1 MRSGRPL
8 SSSTSPMRTD
18 RKLAQVAA
26 GIESDG
32 YRKWPRVQETI
43 LFAKRMGYHKIGIAT
58 CVALIRES
66 RTLAKML
73 RANGFEV
80 FGVGCKTG
88 EIFKTALGIDAA
100 HQGPGPVACNPV
112 LQAQLLNEAGTELNI
127 VMGLCVGHD
136 SLFYKHAQAVTTTL
150 VVKDRVPGPQPRDG
164 PVHRRWV
171 LRQPNGAFGG
181 RVRFSGAVAAKR
193 RNPAPMGAGFF
204 DRFPHRVTTRK
215 GVFPWSSVSPWS
227 RGCSAAGRWGTR
239 AELTMEGPGPGQGL
253 YRGYAL
259 GEGGQMNLGP
269 PA

>member
-1 MRSGRPL
+1 MRKDPIRRSCADCGVTRCINGPKEGESYPDFCL
-8 SSSTSPMRTD
+8 TEHTD
-18 RKLAQVAA
+18 KGFVQEVVKLYGEEENHKVMEAAA
-26 GIESDG
+26 GVECDFYCQKTRVEEVIE
-32 YRKWPRVQETI
+32 
-43 LFAKRMGYHKIGIAT
+43 FAKRIGAKKIGIAT

-150 VVKDRVPGPQPRDG
+150 VVKDRVLVHNPVMALYTADG
-164 PVHRRWV
+164 YYAN
-171 LRQPNGAFGG
+171 L
-181 RVRFSGAVAAKR
+181 
-193 RNPAPMGAGFF
+193 
-204 DRFPHRVTTRK
+204 
-215 GVFPWSSVSPWS
+215 
-227 RGCSAAGRWGTR
+227 
-239 AELTMEGPGPGQGL
+239 MEPL
-253 YRGYAL
+253 
-259 GEGGQMNLGP
+259 EDE
-269 PA
+269 

>member
-1 MRSGRPL
+1 MSDAQRKASL
-8 SSSTSPMRTD
+8 QQYLTDEED

-73 RANGFEV
+73 RANGS
-80 FGVGCKTG
+80 
-88 EIFKTALGIDAA
+88 
-100 HQGPGPVACNPV
+100 GPVACNPV

-150 VVKDRVPGPQPRDG
+150 VVKDRVLVHNPVMALYTADG
-164 PVHRRWV
+164 YYSN
-171 LRQPNGAFGG
+171 L
-181 RVRFSGAVAAKR
+181 
-193 RNPAPMGAGFF
+193 
-204 DRFPHRVTTRK
+204 
-215 GVFPWSSVSPWS
+215 
-227 RGCSAAGRWGTR
+227 
-239 AELTMEGPGPGQGL
+239 MEPL
-253 YRGYAL
+253 
-259 GEGGQMNLGP
+259 EDE
-269 PA
+269 

>member
-1 MRSGRPL
+1 MTRCDNHTSTRPHPAFCVSQQVTEEQRAASL
-8 SSSTSPMRTD
+8 NQYLTDQED

-58 CVALIRES
+58 CVALLRES
-66 RTLAKML
+66 RILAKML

-88 EIFKTALGIDAA
+88 EIFKTELGIDQA

-136 SLFYKHAQAVTTTL
+136 SLFYKHGQGG
-150 VVKDRVPGPQPRDG
+150 DHHPGGEGPGPGPQPGDG
-164 PVHRRWV
+164 PVHRRGV
-171 LRQPNGAFGG
+171 LCQPHAAFGRRMNPSRPSG
-181 RVRFSGAVAAKR
+181 GGIFSFGGA
-193 RNPAPMGAGFF
+193 
-204 DRFPHRVTTRK
+204 
-215 GVFPWSSVSPWS
+215 
-227 RGCSAAGRWGTR
+227 
-239 AELTMEGPGPGQGL
+239 
-253 YRGYAL
+253 
-259 GEGGQMNLGP
+259 
-269 PA
+269 

>member
-1 MRSGRPL
+1 MKDEICRSCIDCAVTRCDNHTSNRPYPAFCVSKQVSDAQREASL
-8 SSSTSPMRTD
+8 QQYLTDEED

-100 HQGPGPVACNPV
+100 FIGANGILDGDVSTSNMDEGRIQ
-112 LQAQLLNEAGTELNI
+112 QLAFSKADSRYLIADSSKIGKRDFYTFCRL
-127 VMGLCVGHD
+127 D
-136 SLFYKHAQAVTTTL
+136 SLDAV
-150 VVKDRVPGPQPRDG
+150 VCEPGI
-164 PVHRRWV
+164 
-171 LRQPNGAFGG
+171 
-181 RVRFSGAVAAKR
+181 
-193 RNPAPMGAGFF
+193 
-204 DRFPHRVTTRK
+204 
-215 GVFPWSSVSPWS
+215 
-227 RGCSAAGRWGTR
+227 AAGNR
-239 AELTMEGPGPGQGL
+239 AAIEEHTQVIC
-253 YRGYAL
+253 
-259 GEGGQMNLGP
+259 
-269 PA
+269 